1 MKTTQ
6 RKEISRCFKY
16 LLTLVIFLSIAFT
29 NISKTTAVELENIS
43 HPNLDFI
50 AVNNE
55 VIEKKKEAVVSVKVG
70 DAVKIAG
77 IGIPNDAVK
86 ITFNSH
92 EYSTTVDENGNWFV
106 LFSVQD
112 IERGSYPVEL
122 QFNEKAEGEKLTVL
136 KIEEGDTVEVAQTES
151 IPKEKNIDLNIYLL
165 VVIFVPL
172 SLVLGWILRV
182 LFEKKSS
189 KLKGRGEND

>member
-6 RKEISRCFKY
+6 RKEISFSFKY
-16 LLTLVIFLSIAFT
+16 LLTLVIFLSFAFIG
-29 NISKTTAVELENIS
+29 ISKTTAVELENIS

-55 VIEKKKEAVVSVKVG
+55 VIEKQKEAVVSVKIG

-77 IGIPNDAVK
+77 MGVPNDAVK

-112 IERGSYPVEL
+112 IEQGSYPVQL
-122 QFNEKAEGEKLTVL
+122 QFNEKTEGEKLTVL
-136 KIEEGDTVEVAQTES
+136 KIEKGDTVPVAQVES

-172 SLVLGWILRV
+172 SLILGWILRV

-189 KLKGRGEND
+189 KLKDKDTND

>member
-1 MKTTQ
+1 MKTTHKK
-6 RKEISRCFKY
+6 RKFSLLKY
-16 LLTLVIFLSIAFT
+16 PLIPLIILSFAFI
-29 NISKTTAVELENIS
+29 NISKSTAVELENIS
-43 HPNLDFI
+43 HPNLDFV
-50 AVNNE
+50 AVNND

-112 IERGSYPVEL
+112 IEQGSYPVEL
-122 QFNEKAEGEKLTVL
+122 QFNDDSKAEKLTVL
-136 KIEEGDTVEVAQTES
+136 KIEDGDIEPVAQVES
-151 IPKEKNIDLNIYLL
+151 ISKGKNIDLNLYLL
-165 VVIFVPL
+165 VAIFVPL
-172 SLVLGWILRV
+172 SLILGWILRV

-189 KLKGRGEND
+189 KLKEKDAND